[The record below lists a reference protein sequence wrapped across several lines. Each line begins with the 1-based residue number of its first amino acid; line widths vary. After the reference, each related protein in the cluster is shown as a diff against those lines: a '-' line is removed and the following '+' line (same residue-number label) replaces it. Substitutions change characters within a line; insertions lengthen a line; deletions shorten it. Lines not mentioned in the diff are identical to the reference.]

1 MKISL
6 KDDNQ
11 GIALVT
17 VIMTMLVLTL
27 LSVSSLTVTT
37 SNLKNGI
44 EERKFQSAYY
54 IAEAGANYGFEYY
67 KSKLLSNNNDIDSL
81 ELSVASGHFSEQY
94 GDSPTASVKLIGPE
108 IGATPQEKIY
118 TVKSI
123 GTIDSISR
131 TVTKSFIIKR
141 TSGGGGSGF
150 KSDYAILTKGSM
162 DVGSGEV
169 NGPIFSNGDINLS
182 NGGTI
187 INGNV
192 YSRGNLV
199 FSKSAKIYGDAYA
212 NGFLEINKKAGDAFI
227 SNNAYILKDIYIN
240 TSNTLEGHIRGNAY
254 IPASGAEEGF
264 IKMNE
269 VELPSEDSFPKFP
282 DFPNESECVIKTKS
296 DIVDG
301 VLDIR
306 GPNKVTYISKPTV
319 KFPTNDP
326 YIAELKIKYDDGDIL
341 MLNSLDIGWSTINLE
356 GNGRLNIYIKGS
368 IELNGL
374 ALNIPK
380 GQNREN
386 YTVEKAKENANNLA
400 IYVKGDSN
408 RGNNKQII
416 VGGSDVIIGSIFAED
431 ANFTVSGS
439 GKFHGNLVTGGQE
452 VLIDGDAKATTQII
466 YAPNA
471 HVIMEGSGH
480 LKGPIVSNTFKSTGQ
495 GNVSY
500 DPESDSEEII
510 DDPFFPDTED
520 IIEIIPG
527 PVTEK

>member
-108 IGATPQEKIY
+108 IGAAPQEKIY
-118 TVKSI
+118 TVMSI

-141 TSGGGGSGF
+141 TSGGGSGF

-162 DVGSGEV
+162 DFEGGEV

-182 NGGTI
+182 LTEGETI

-199 FSKSAKIYGDAYA
+199 FDNSAKIYGDAYA
-212 NGFLEINKKAGDAFI
+212 KGFLKLNNWGDFI

-240 TSNTLEGHIRGNAY
+240 TGNTLEGHIRGNAY
-254 IPASGAEEGF
+254 IPASGTEEGF

-306 GPNKVTYISKPTV
+306 GPNKATYIPQPTV

-368 IELNGL
+368 IKLNGL

-408 RGNNKQII
+408 RGNNKQIK
-416 VGGSDVIIGSIFAED
+416 VEGSDVIIGSIFAED

-452 VLIDGDAKATTQII
+452 VLIEGGAKATTQII

-471 HVIMEGSGH
+471 HVILKGSGH
-480 LKGPIVSNTFKSTGQ
+480 LKGPIVSNTFKSDGD